1 MQAVLDWHGEEIR
14 VIVVHIR
21 AARVLPKF
29 KWGVVPVKGFD
40 NSNQALAFE
49 KLLSHVQA
57 SREPV
62 IVVGDFN
69 TTERQAGYELMVE
82 AGLKNVH
89 EEVGW
94 GLGLTFPAPFV
105 MFDWLPF
112 SLIRIDHVFYDDAW
126 RAIRT
131 WITPLM
137 DSDHQ
142 AVIAD
147 LRWVGDR

>member
-1 MQAVLDWHGEEIR
+1 M
-14 VIVVHIR
+14 
-21 AARVLPKF
+21 
-29 KWGVVPVKGFD
+29 PVKGFD
-40 NSNQALAFE
+40 ASNQALAFE
-49 KLLSHVQA
+49 KLLALVQA

-62 IVVGDFN
+62 IVLGDFN

-82 AGLKNVH
+82 AGLKNAH

-112 SLIRIDHVFYDDAW
+112 SLIRIDHVYFDSAW
-126 RAIRT
+126 RAIET
-131 WITPLM
+131 WTTTLM
-137 DSDHQ
+137 GSDHQ

-147 LRWVGDR
+147 LRWVGNK